1 MLRNQFR
8 KQTKNTAKNLHLNY
22 QALVVNTKL
31 GGGLFIIFRKSHPY
45 SSREDVAFYEL
56 YCMYGAW
63 RLNDLIWSF
72 QGNLKCKSSFNPQ
85 EISSTDF
92 QRMKKN
98 IFEKLTNHSLALFI
112 RLNWDNFRPNAKKHS
127 WNVSMNYLLLGE
139 ILSRM
144 TWRVQRILERII
156 LRL

>member
-22 QALVVNTKL
+22 QALVVNKKL
-31 GGGLFIIFRKSHPY
+31 GGGLFIIFWKSHPY
-45 SSREDVAFYEL
+45 SSRALGCGVLWTLL
-56 YCMYGAW
+56 YVW

-98 IFEKLTNHSLALFI
+98 VFEKLTNHSLALFI